1 MPNGSSEDTDAEPT
15 LNADSTDEGI
25 FGFGFVFVFIFE
37 LFGVCEF
44 DNIEEDDDEITL
56 ELLLLLILLLLILL
70 FPSLNSA
77 GRAEA
82 LCISAMCE

>member
-1 MPNGSSEDTDAEPT
+1 MCERMPNGSSEDTDAEPT

-56 ELLLLLILLLLILL
+56 ELLLLLILL